1 MAEYL
6 ILSSGG
12 TKERLLKVHR
22 NAQRLLRPLFI
33 LNPYANRLTF
43 LDDKTRTRRDHE
55 KYLCLIDSIVL
66 LHQYQRKLARHIVD
80 GKPQQVLVVTL
91 DDIEMAN
98 HLADEVL
105 GRSLD
110 ELAPQTRRLLMII
123 EEMVET
129 ECKRL
134 KTPRSEFW
142 FTRRRLREYCG
153 WGNTQLKVHLKRLEE
168 MEYVLVHQGYQ
179 SNRGLRS
186 NSYEYELVYDG
197 KGKDGSK
204 FLMGLIDVNN
214 LRTRV
219 LTKSKAKK
227 HDYDEKRSGEKGKQS
242 EPGRALVGGK
252 SGGCRS
258 ESKPLGEKVTTRFSE
273 KAEKTHI

>member
-1 MAEYL
+1 M
-6 ILSSGG
+6 
-12 TKERLLKVHR
+12 LL
-22 NAQRLLRPLFI
+22 N
-33 LNPYANRLTF
+33 
-43 LDDKTRTRRDHE
+43 
-55 KYLCLIDSIVL
+55 
-66 LHQYQRKLARHIVD
+66 QYQRKLARHIVD

-91 DDIEMAN
+91 DDIEIAN

-123 EEMVET
+123 EEMVDS

-153 WGNTQLKVHLKRLEE
+153 WGNTQLKVHLKRLED
-168 MEYVLVHQGYQ
+168 MEYLLVHHGYQ
-179 SNRGLRS
+179 NNRGLRS
-186 NSYEYELVYDG
+186 NSYEYELIYDG

-204 FLMGLIDVNN
+204 FLMGLIDVNK
-214 LRTRV
+214 LRKKV
-219 LTKSKAKK
+219 SAKSKVKK
-227 HDYDEKRSGEKGKQS
+227 HEYDENRSVGKGERS
-242 EPGRALVGGK
+242 EQGRALVGGK
-252 SGGCRS
+252 SEGCRS
-258 ESKPLGEKVTTRFSE
+258 ESKPLGEKVSPRFSE

>member
-1 MAEYL
+1 
-6 ILSSGG
+6 
-12 TKERLLKVHR
+12 
-22 NAQRLLRPLFI
+22 
-33 LNPYANRLTF
+33 
-43 LDDKTRTRRDHE
+43 
-55 KYLCLIDSIVL
+55 
-66 LHQYQRKLARHIVD
+66 
-80 GKPQQVLVVTL
+80 
-91 DDIEMAN
+91 MAN

-123 EEMVET
+123 EEMVDT

-153 WGNTQLKVHLKRLEE
+153 WGNTQLKVHLRRLED
-168 MEYVLVHQGYQ
+168 MEYLLVHHGYQ
-179 SNRGLRS
+179 NNRGLRS
-186 NSYEYELVYDG
+186 NSYEYELIYDG

-204 FLMGLIDVNN
+204 FLMGLIDVNK
-214 LRTRV
+214 LRSRV
-219 LTKSKAKK
+219 RASSKAKK

-273 KAEKTHI
+273 KVKKTHI

>member
-1 MAEYL
+1 
-6 ILSSGG
+6 
-12 TKERLLKVHR
+12 
-22 NAQRLLRPLFI
+22 
-33 LNPYANRLTF
+33 
-43 LDDKTRTRRDHE
+43 DKTRTRRDHE

-66 LHQYQRKLARHIVD
+66 LNQYQRKLARHIVD

-91 DDIEMAN
+91 DDIEIAN

-123 EEMVET
+123 EEMVDS

-153 WGNTQLKVHLKRLEE
+153 WGNTQLKVHLRRLED
-168 MEYVLVHQGYQ
+168 MEYVLVHKGYQ
-179 SNRGLRS
+179 SNRGLHS
-186 NSYEYELVYDG
+186 NSYEYELIYDG

-204 FLMGLIDVNN
+204 FLMGLIDVNK
-214 LRTRV
+214 LRIRTRV

-227 HDYDEKRSGEKGKQS
+227 QGYDKNRSVEKGERAEQ
-242 EPGRALVGGK
+242 GRALVGGK
-252 SGGCRS
+252 SAGCRS

-273 KAEKTHI
+273 KVKKTHI